1 MNESKAKISGN
12 IGGAFILLAG
22 ILWGT
27 MGVFVKKLTHSGF
40 SSAEVSAGRWFF
52 SALIIVAAVYLHDK
66 KNLIIERRDIFRFAL
81 IGIFGFLL
89 TSTFLYLG
97 ISFTSIAVA
106 DVLMYTSPI
115 WVQIASVVFFKER
128 LNLRKIICIV
138 LTFLGCVLASGIKV
152 ADNSKISIP
161 GIIFGLSA
169 GICYASYSITASFML
184 KKYNEITVTAYSTL
198 FAGLGSIFTVNVKRV
213 ASTIS
218 VDFESIIYILIIAIC
233 CTVIPYFLYTVGVKR
248 NGPTTAAILSCAEP
262 VTATLISV
270 FIAKEQLSFFQAIG
284 IMCIIL
290 AIVLLKARLDYFR
303 RRV

>member
-40 SSAEVSAGRWFF
+40 SSAEVSAGRWLF

-115 WVQIASVVFFKER
+115 WV
-128 LNLRKIICIV
+128 
-138 LTFLGCVLASGIKV
+138 
-152 ADNSKISIP
+152 
-161 GIIFGLSA
+161 
-169 GICYASYSITASFML
+169 
-184 KKYNEITVTAYSTL
+184 
-198 FAGLGSIFTVNVKRV
+198 
-213 ASTIS
+213 
-218 VDFESIIYILIIAIC
+218 
-233 CTVIPYFLYTVGVKR
+233 
-248 NGPTTAAILSCAEP
+248 
-262 VTATLISV
+262 
-270 FIAKEQLSFFQAIG
+270 
-284 IMCIIL
+284 
-290 AIVLLKARLDYFR
+290 
-303 RRV
+303 

>member
-284 IMCIIL
+284 IICIIL
-290 AIVLLKARLDYFR
+290 AIVFLIKSLYYFR
-303 RRV
+303 KRV